1 MQFFQELL
9 KYIGGATVLFGAIG
23 VLTKILVSHFLEKE
37 KVRFKSELE
46 QTAFV
51 YQTRFTR
58 LHDERAKVIA
68 SLYERICSVSEA
80 TKEAL
85 YFKNDDAFKERYKEC
100 ADKALEDTKSLRVF
114 ARTNK
119 IYFSGAVAGRLDY
132 FVNTLRHVAEV
143 HSMEAMKAVRYSH
156 KDGDKYYF
164 QLVSNAIINDC
175 KFAELIIYM
184 PYQSEIP
191 EIKLDVDA

>member
-143 HSMEAMKAVRYSH
+143 HSMEAMKAANPAIL
-156 KDGDKYYF
+156 F
-164 QLVSNAIINDC
+164 QVAKADEFLAATEERLSAILPFIEDDF
-175 KFAELIIYM
+175 K
-184 PYQSEIP
+184 
-191 EIKLDVDA
+191 KLLGV